1 VLPAVH
7 VMSCWASVVTS
18 AVQEGL
24 TAEPVQGSPEGA
36 GAAAAATDPNAESAA
51 DAHMEEAAAIARE
64 GRDRLRAAA
73 ARGVRLLRG
82 SPSVAELVAEVE
94 AWLVEGGRV
103 QARLEGALESA
114 ASAIACAAQLSFPLA
129 PTCHSPASVACLPSH
144 GRLSTLP
151 PLDSLPP
158 LPPAGRAARAQTA
171 REQRRVRAGERL
183 SSTSLKAREVRG
195 TLRGGSSTRRESW
208 TR

>member
-1 VLPAVH
+1 MLPAVH
-7 VMSCWASVVTS
+7 GMSCWASVVTS

-24 TAEPVQGSPEGA
+24 TAEPVQGSPEAA

-129 PTCHSPASVACLPSH
+129 PTCHSPASVACLRRHTAASPLCRLSTFC
-144 GRLSTLP
+144 RLSTLCRLSRP
-151 PLDSLPP
+151 Q
-158 LPPAGRAARAQTA
+158 G
-171 REQRRVRAGERL
+171 EQRER
-183 SSTSLKAREVRG
+183 RP
-195 TLRGGSSTRRESW
+195 RES
-208 TR
+208 RGACVPASV